1 MSIAPFSSV
10 ADGVMK
16 EEQNAEEYEGLYRE
30 QKLSEGFEHGKS
42 NLFPFDHIYSSF
54 QAQPEA

>member
-1 MSIAPFSSV
+1 MPFSSV

-16 EEQNAEEYEGLYRE
+16 EEQNAEEYEGQYRE

-42 NLFPFDHIYSSF
+42 NLFPFDHIYPHF
-54 QAQPEA
+54 QTQPIEA